1 MKQSSLKAAPR
12 PAAGPEFSGW
22 SVKNILAAGARAWN
36 FSPRQTT
43 FISLIV
49 PALVMLA
56 GAATALMGKEVYKWF
71 TGEDGAAENLQVLF
85 FALAFVLC
93 FPVIAR
99 LWKAGAQARQAKLF
113 AAMYLVLSLGLFFI
127 IGEEL
132 SWGQRIFG
140 WETSEEL
147 KAINKQEETNI
158 HNIEGIGDKI
168 KWLHVV
174 MGAYGTILP
183 LIFLRAQISARP
195 LDAVSLLVPHFTLL
209 PYFLSTLLW
218 RLQANLWK
226 PPKRLYFVITEYSEV
241 MELVLAIA
249 FFVFLLFQFRNLKS
263 LDKPAMVEDPVL
275 NSTQRMK
282 FAGNH
287 RAR

>member
-1 MKQSSLKAAPR
+1 MKQASISAAASR
-12 PAAGPEFSGW
+12 PAADSEFSSW
-22 SVKNILAAGARAWN
+22 SVKSILAAGARAWN
-36 FSPRQTT
+36 FSPRQIT

-85 FALAFVLC
+85 FALALVLC
-93 FPVIAR
+93 FPVILR
-99 LWKAGAQARQAKLF
+99 LWKAGAKLF

-127 IGEEL
+127 VGEEL

-168 KWLHVV
+168 KWVHVV
-174 MGAYGTILP
+174 MGAYGSILP

-226 PPKRLYFVITEYSEV
+226 PPKSLYFVITEYSEV
-241 MELVLAIA
+241 MELVLAVA
-249 FFVFLLFQFRNLKS
+249 FFVFLLFQFRALKR
-263 LDKPAMVEDPVL
+263 LEKPAIVEDPVL

>member
-1 MKQSSLKAAPR
+1 MKQSTLSTPAPKTSS
-12 PAAGPEFSGW
+12 GPEFSGW
-22 SVKNILAAGARAWN
+22 SVKSILAAGARAWN
-36 FSPRQTT
+36 FSPRQTML
-43 FISLIV
+43 ISLIV
-49 PALVMLA
+49 PALVMLL

-71 TGEDGAAENLQVLF
+71 TGEDGVAENLQVLF
-85 FALAFVLC
+85 FTLAFFLC

-99 LWKAGAQARQAKLF
+99 LWKSGAKLF
-113 AAMYLVLSLGLFFI
+113 ALMYLVLSLGLFFI

-140 WETSEEL
+140 WETSEEM

-168 KWLHVV
+168 KWIHVV

-183 LIFLRAQISARP
+183 LILLRAQISARP

-226 PPKRLYFVITEYSEV
+226 PPKSLYFVITEYSEV
-241 MELVLAIA
+241 MELVLAVA
-249 FFVFLLFQFRNLKS
+249 FFVFLLFQFRALKS
-263 LDKPAMVEDPVL
+263 LEKPAIAEDPVL
-275 NSTQRMK
+275 NSTQRMNL
-282 FAGNH
+282 AANH
-287 RAR
+287 RPR